1 MKIDELTACRLDNT
15 VQYLIERFDNSKW
28 LLRRIYYSIISQS
41 SSTWDARTFYTK
53 ILNDI
58 IHSTEFEELFDDLV
72 KITISPK
79 VNIHRDNKSIIH
91 SAKIEVGYDFLKFL
105 RWNNSVKSL
114 YIVLNVSDQKPND
127 MVNLSIELESIIGHE
142 ITHLIQ
148 RLHRLKDEFYEPG
161 ELQKAVKKLGRKDSG
176 LEWNNDTN
184 YYSRLSRENLER
196 DKEIVY
202 YLKHGELIAHAYTIA
217 SKLIYSSDWQEDLST
232 LYRYGWS
239 EKYHI
244 LKRIIQ
250 NPSVDYVIKYSEII
264 HQAERRGLIADGK
277 GKKLWNKL
285 FKEIYRSSK
294 EKTKQ

>member
-1 MKIDELTACRLDNT
+1 MKVNELIACRLDNT

-28 LLRRIYYSIISQS
+28 LLRRIYYSIISQN

-58 IHSTEFEELFDDLV
+58 IHSAEFEELFDDLV
-72 KITISPK
+72 KITIGPK

-91 SAKIEVGYDFLKFL
+91 SAKIEVGHDFLKFL
-105 RWNNSVKSL
+105 RWSNSVKSL
-114 YIVLNVSDQKPND
+114 YIVLNASDQKPTD

-161 ELQKAVKKLGRKDSG
+161 KLQKAVKKLDRKDSE

-217 SKLIYSSDWQEDLST
+217 SKLTHSPDWQEDLST
-232 LYRYGWS
+232 LYRYGWF

-264 HQAERRGLIADGK
+264 HQAERRGLIEDGS

-285 FKEIYRSSK
+285 FKEIYRSLK